1 MVGAARRKH
10 EDFHSEIHFV
20 EFPKNDVKWCAIS
33 LADVVKTGNRLEAA
47 VYGIKGKQARDALQN
62 CKYDKLPLYGNETG
76 FSDAY
81 TCGRFKRIW
90 VKYSDLPIY
99 QPSAITD
106 IKPQAENF
114 LSSKTNTDIEKLR
127 VHKGQILITCSG
139 TIGKVTLVSN
149 TLDNKIFS
157 HDLIRLTPKNSV
169 DIGLIYAFLRSD
181 IGNTILQTNR
191 YGSVIQHIEPE
202 HLADVKIPNPPA
214 KIKNRINDLILK
226 SFALRDESNE
236 LIDRA
241 TELLIE
247 ALKLPSIAEF
257 KTVKFDKTKD
267 IDNFIVKLSNLNGR
281 VDASFH
287 TPLANA
293 IIAHLKAHS
302 AELTNVGDK
311 RVSKDIILPGRFK
324 RVYVEEGQG
333 RVFFG
338 GKQLGELDPSGKK
351 YLSLVHHGERIKKQL
366 ELHENMTMVTSSGT
380 IGKVALVPKHWENW
394 TANQHIIRI
403 VPTSID
409 IAGYLSIFLASDYGY
424 SLITKHTYGSVV
436 DEIDANHVSQ
446 IPFPLLKDKSIQD
459 EINSL
464 ALLANK
470 KRYDAYVAEQD
481 AMKIVNDEVIY
492 AT

>member
-10 EDFHSEIHFV
+10 EDFHSEIHFA

-90 VKYSDLPIY
+90 VEYSDLPIY

-127 VHKGQILITCSG
+127 VHKRQILITCSG

-236 LIDRA
+236 LIDKA

-247 ALKLPSIAEF
+247 ALKLPSIDEF
-257 KTVKFDKTKD
+257 KTVKFDRTKD

-281 VDASFH
+281 ADASFH

-324 RVYVEEGQG
+324 RIYVEKGQG
-333 RVFFG
+333 AIFFS
-338 GKQLGELDPSGKK
+338 GKDIMQLDPFDKK
-351 YLSLVHHGERIKKQL
+351 YLSFAKHESRIHAKLTIRHNMILV
-366 ELHENMTMVTSSGT
+366 TCSGS
-380 IGKVALVPKHWENW
+380 IGNIALVPKHWDGW
-394 TANQHIIRI
+394 SMTHDIIRI
-403 VPTSID
+403 TPDLS
-409 IAGYLSIFLASDYGY
+409 IAGYAYIWLQSEYAKQ
-424 SLITKHTYGSVV
+424 LIKAKSYGSVV
-436 DEIDANHVSQ
+436 QHIEIPHIET
-446 IPFPLLKDKSIQD
+446 IPFPLLKNKNLQD